1 MKGYTPGQTLDPEP
15 LKAVLFRPKGRGILS
30 YVLSTRSQMGPTYW
44 FHFSHSFENK
54 IDYDD

>member
-1 MKGYTPGQTLDPEP
+1 MKGCTPGQALDTEP
-15 LKAVLFRPKGRGILS
+15 LKAVLFRPKERGILP
-30 YVLSTRSQMGPTYW
+30 YVLSTRSEMVPTYW